1 MKKKW
6 IPKKEI
12 VVSFRIPDEMNDKLE
27 SKSFQMKISTS
38 DIIRKA
44 LENFLPEGEIENGQ
58 VGPVGQN
65 GHRQKFQTLEF
76 LRKRRG
82 ISQEELGKALG
93 VSKQLISAWENET
106 ANIDPK
112 HFDKLKEVL
121 QIDDN
126 IIYGLFGTHPPITE
140 EDENF
145 ITADLA
151 KKIYDKAFER
161 AKIRRGLLLE
171 RIKEQIRKEYRDFTD
186 EQCLELIRA
195 IPNETISR
203 IFIMAEIS
211 RMNSSI
217 SFLAGKSEEG
227 ANA

>member
-12 VVSFRIPDEMNDKLE
+12 VISFRIPDDMNSKLE
-27 SKSFQMKISTS
+27 DQSYQMKVSTS

-44 LENFLPEGEIENGQ
+44 LEKFLLGDQSKNGPDGRNGQ
-58 VGPVGQN
+58 
-65 GHRQKFQTLEF
+65 QKIFRTLEF

-82 ISQEELGKALG
+82 ITQEELGKALG

-112 HFDKLKEVL
+112 HLDKLKDIL
-121 QIDDN
+121 QIDES
-126 IIYGLFGTHPPITE
+126 IVYGLFASNPPPITE

-151 KKIYDKAFER
+151 KRIYDKAFER

-186 EQCLELIRA
+186 EQCLEIIRA

-203 IFIMAEIS
+203 IFIIAEIS

-227 ANA
+227 ADA